1 VVSLRVETNFIRI
14 KNNYGR
20 LMPTKKRSLTDSLS
34 MRTARVRRKAQSHRT
49 LRWIGGRAAAT
60 LLVGAALSVGG
71 VTEALQGVHFLVLK
85 DLDTVRVVRQQ
96 GSHAKVVARLGDD
109 FAGNSVFK
117 LSRTL
122 PDSLVTRR
130 IRLFDDA
137 WLPETAAPE
146 VADAQP
152 KDVFHR
158 EMQRIN
164 VAIRKQFFANAVP
177 FGDIIHAK
185 AQKYDVDPA
194 LVAAVVETES
204 RFQTHARSQVG
215 ARGLMQLM
223 PKTGRWLGASNLYN
237 AEQNVDAGA
246 KYLKYLN
253 RRFDGNLTKT
263 IAAYNAGE
271 GNVRRYNGV
280 PPFRETRSYVK
291 KVMSRYEKRKQELKK
306 FDDQHGAA
314 VADDAVLTLR

>member
-1 VVSLRVETNFIRI
+1 ML
-14 KNNYGR
+14 
-20 LMPTKKRSLTDSLS
+20 
-34 MRTARVRRKAQSHRT
+34 H
-49 LRWIGGRAAAT
+49 WIGGRAAAT
-60 LLVGAALSVGG
+60 LLLGAALSVGG
-71 VTEALQGVHFLVLK
+71 VTEAFQGVHFLVLK
-85 DLDTVRVVRQQ
+85 DLDTVKVVKQQ
-96 GSHAKVVARLGDD
+96 GKHSNVVAKLGDD
-109 FAGNSVFK
+109 FAGNSLFK

-122 PDSLVTRR
+122 PDSLVTQR

-137 WLPETAAPE
+137 WIPDAEQASAEPE
-146 VADAQP
+146 P

-164 VAIRKQFFANAVP
+164 VAIRKEFFANAVP
-177 FGDIIHAK
+177 FGDLIHAK
-185 AQKYDVDPA
+185 ATKYDVDPA

-204 RFQTHARSQVG
+204 RFQSNARSQVG

-223 PKTGRWLGASNLYN
+223 PKTGRWMGARNLYN
-237 AEQNVDAGA
+237 ADQNVDAGA

-253 RRFDGNLTKT
+253 TRFDGNLTKT

-291 KVMSRYEKRKQELKK
+291 KVMSKYEKRKKELKQ
-306 FDDQHGAA
+306 FDDLHGSG
-314 VADDAVLTLR
+314 VGDEGVLTLR

>member
-1 VVSLRVETNFIRI
+1 
-14 KNNYGR
+14 
-20 LMPTKKRSLTDSLS
+20 
-34 MRTARVRRKAQSHRT
+34 VRRKARSHRT
-49 LRWIGGRAAAT
+49 LHWIGGRAAAT
-60 LLVGAALSVGG
+60 LLLGAALSVGG

-85 DLDTVRVVRQQ
+85 DLDTVKVVKQQ
-96 GSHAKVVARLGDD
+96 GSHTNVVAKLGDD
-109 FAGNSVFK
+109 FAGNSLFK

-130 IRLFDDA
+130 IRLFDEA
-137 WLPETAAPE
+137 WLPEAEQTPS
-146 VADAQP
+146 QP
-152 KDVFHR
+152 PQHNDVFHR
-158 EMQRIN
+158 EMARIN
-164 VAIRKQFFANAVP
+164 DAIRKEFFANAVP

-204 RFQTHARSQVG
+204 RFRSNARSQVG

-223 PKTGRWLGASNLYN
+223 PKTGRWMGARNLYN

-253 RRFDGNLTKT
+253 GRFDGNLTKT

-291 KVMSRYEKRKQELKK
+291 KVMSKYEKRKQELKK
-306 FDDQHGAA
+306 FDDQHGAGLA
-314 VADDAVLTLR
+314 TDDAVLTLR

>member
-1 VVSLRVETNFIRI
+1 
-14 KNNYGR
+14 
-20 LMPTKKRSLTDSLS
+20 MPTKKRSLTDSLS
-34 MRTARVRRKAQSHRT
+34 MRSAKARRKAQSHRT
-49 LRWIGGRAAAT
+49 LHWIGGRAAAT

-71 VTEALQGVHFLVLK
+71 VTEAFQGVHFLVLK
-85 DLDTVRVVRQQ
+85 DLDTVKVLRQQ
-96 GSHAKVVARLGDD
+96 GSHSKVVAKLGDN

-122 PDSLVTRR
+122 PNSLVTRR

-137 WLPETAAPE
+137 WIPDTAPE
-146 VADAQP
+146 VTETPQN
-152 KDVFHR
+152 DVFHS

-204 RFQTHARSQVG
+204 RFRTNARSQVG

-223 PKTGRWLGASNLYN
+223 PKTGRWLGAGNLYN

-291 KVMSRYEKRKQELKK
+291 RVMLRYEKRKQELKK
-306 FDDQHGAA
+306 FDDQHGAGLA
-314 VADDAVLTLR
+314 ADDAVLTLR

>member
-1 VVSLRVETNFIRI
+1 ML
-14 KNNYGR
+14 
-20 LMPTKKRSLTDSLS
+20 
-34 MRTARVRRKAQSHRT
+34 H
-49 LRWIGGRAAAT
+49 WIGGRATAT
-60 LLVGAALSVGG
+60 LLLGAALSVGG

-85 DLDTVRVVRQQ
+85 DLDTVKVVKQQ
-96 GSHAKVVARLGDD
+96 GKRSNVVAKLGDD
-109 FAGNSVFK
+109 FAGNSLFK

-122 PDSLVTRR
+122 PHSLVTQR
-130 IRLFDDA
+130 IGLFDDA
-137 WLPETAAPE
+137 WLPESEQQAAAEP
-146 VADAQP
+146 QP

-164 VAIRKQFFANAVP
+164 TAIRKEFFANAVP

-185 AQKYDVDPA
+185 ATKYDVDPA

-204 RFQTHARSQVG
+204 RFKSNARSQVG

-223 PKTGRWLGASNLYN
+223 PKTGRWMGAHNLYN
-237 AEQNVDAGA
+237 ADQNVDAGA

-253 RRFDGNLTKT
+253 TRFDGNLTKT

-291 KVMSRYEKRKQELKK
+291 KVMSKYEKRKQELKQ
-306 FDDQHGAA
+306 FDAWRSAGVVGDE
-314 VADDAVLTLR
+314 LTLR

>member
-1 VVSLRVETNFIRI
+1 
-14 KNNYGR
+14 
-20 LMPTKKRSLTDSLS
+20 MPKERRSLTQSIS
-34 MRTARVRRKAQSHRT
+34 VRSAKARRKAQSHR
-49 LRWIGGRAAAT
+49 LLHWVGGRAAAT
-60 LLVGAALSVGG
+60 ILLGAALSVGG
-71 VTEALQGVHFLVLK
+71 VTEALQGVHFLVVK
-85 DLDTVRVVRQQ
+85 DLDAVKIVKQQ
-96 GSHAKVVARLGDD
+96 GSHSKVVANLGDD
-109 FAGNSVFK
+109 FTGNSFFK
-117 LSRTL
+117 LSGTL
-122 PDSLVTRR
+122 PGSLVTRR
-130 IRLFDDA
+130 IRLFDEA
-137 WLPETAAPE
+137 WLPEADQQAAAEP
-146 VADAQP
+146 QP

-164 VAIRKQFFANAVP
+164 VAIRQQFFANAVP

-204 RFQTHARSQVG
+204 RFRSNARSQVG

-223 PKTGRWLGASNLYN
+223 PKTGRWMGASNLYN

-253 RRFDGNLTKT
+253 GRFDGNLTKT

-291 KVMSRYEKRKQELKK
+291 KVMSRYEKRKRELQQ
-306 FDDQHGAA
+306 FDDQHGSGSG
-314 VADDAVLTLR
+314 ADDGVLTLR

>member
-1 VVSLRVETNFIRI
+1 
-14 KNNYGR
+14 
-20 LMPTKKRSLTDSLS
+20 MPTKKRSLTDSLS
-34 MRTARVRRKAQSHRT
+34 MRSARMRRKAQSHRT
-49 LRWIGGRAAAT
+49 LHWLGGRAAAT
-60 LLVGAALSVGG
+60 LLLGAALSVGG
-71 VTEALQGVHFLVLK
+71 VTEAFQGVHFLVLK
-85 DLDTVRVVRQQ
+85 DLDTVKVVQQQ
-96 GSHAKVVARLGDD
+96 GSHAKVVAKLGDD
-109 FAGNSVFK
+109 FAGNSLFK

-122 PDSLVTRR
+122 PDSLVTQR

-137 WLPETAAPE
+137 WLPDVAPASE
-146 VADAQP
+146 EAQAQP

-177 FGDIIHAK
+177 FGDLIHAK
-185 AQKYDVDPA
+185 AQKYNVDPA

-204 RFQTHARSQVG
+204 RFRTNARSQVG

-223 PKTGRWLGASNLYN
+223 PKTGRWLGARNLYN
-237 AEQNVDAGA
+237 ADQNVDAGA
-246 KYLKYLN
+246 KYLRYLN
-253 RRFDGNLTKT
+253 QRFDGNLTKT

-291 KVMSRYEKRKQELKK
+291 KAMSRYEKRKQELKK

-314 VADDAVLTLR
+314 PAGDDAMLTLR

>member
-1 VVSLRVETNFIRI
+1 
-14 KNNYGR
+14 
-20 LMPTKKRSLTDSLS
+20 MPTKKRSLRDSLS
-34 MRTARVRRKAQSHRT
+34 MRSAKMRRKAQSHRT
-49 LRWIGGRAAAT
+49 LRWLGGRAAAT

-85 DLDTVRVVRQQ
+85 DLDNVKIVRQQ
-96 GSHAKVVARLGDD
+96 GSHAKVVANLGDD
-109 FAGNSVFK
+109 FAGNSLFK

-122 PDSLVTRR
+122 PDSLVTQR

-137 WLPETAAPE
+137 WLPGAAPVPE
-146 VADAQP
+146 SAEAQP

-204 RFQTHARSQVG
+204 RFQSNARSQVG

-223 PKTGRWLGASNLYN
+223 PKTGHWMGARNLYN

-253 RRFDGNLTKT
+253 ARFDGNLTKT

-291 KVMSRYEKRKQELKK
+291 RVMSRYEKRRQELKK

-314 VADDAVLTLR
+314 PAGDDAMLT

>member
-1 VVSLRVETNFIRI
+1 
-14 KNNYGR
+14 
-20 LMPTKKRSLTDSLS
+20 MPTKKRTLTDSLS
-34 MRTARVRRKAQSHRT
+34 TRSAKMRRKAQSHRT
-49 LRWIGGRAAAT
+49 LHWIGGRAAAT
-60 LLVGAALSVGG
+60 LLLGAALSVGG
-71 VTEALQGVHFLVLK
+71 VTEAFQGVHFLVLK
-85 DLDTVRVVRQQ
+85 DLDNVKVVRQQ
-96 GSHAKVVARLGDD
+96 GSHAKVVAKLGDD
-109 FAGNSVFK
+109 FAGNSLFK

-137 WLPETAAPE
+137 WLPDAAPVSE
-146 VADAQP
+146 DAEAQP

-164 VAIRKQFFANAVP
+164 VAIRQQFFANAVP

-204 RFQTHARSQVG
+204 RFKTNAHSQVG

-223 PKTGRWLGASNLYN
+223 PKTGRWMGARNLYN

-253 RRFDGNLTKT
+253 QRFDGNLTKT

-314 VADDAVLTLR
+314 LAGDDAVLTLR

>member
-1 VVSLRVETNFIRI
+1 
-14 KNNYGR
+14 
-20 LMPTKKRSLTDSLS
+20 MPTKKKRSLTDSLS
-34 MRTARVRRKAQSHRT
+34 MRTAKARRKAQSHRT
-49 LRWIGGRAAAT
+49 LHWIGGRAAAT
-60 LLVGAALSVGG
+60 ILLGAALSVGG

-85 DLDTVRVVRQQ
+85 DLDNVKVVQQ
-96 GSHAKVVARLGDD
+96 KGSHAKVVAKLGDD
-109 FAGNSVFK
+109 FAGNSLFK
-117 LSRTL
+117 LSHAL
-122 PDSLVTRR
+122 PDRLVTQR

-137 WLPETAAPE
+137 WLPEASAAAD
-146 VADAQP
+146 VAEAQP

-204 RFQTHARSQVG
+204 RFKSNARSQVG

-223 PKTGRWLGASNLYN
+223 PKTGRWMGARNLYN

-253 RRFDGNLTKT
+253 GRFDGNLTKT

-271 GNVRRYNGV
+271 GTLPR
-280 PPFRETRSYVK
+280 
-291 KVMSRYEKRKQELKK
+291 L
-306 FDDQHGAA
+306 HGRAA
-314 VADDAVLTLR
+314 VPRDALVREEGHVALRKA

>member
-1 VVSLRVETNFIRI
+1 
-14 KNNYGR
+14 
-20 LMPTKKRSLTDSLS
+20 
-34 MRTARVRRKAQSHRT
+34 VRRKAQSHRT
-49 LRWIGGRAAAT
+49 LHWIGGRAAAT
-60 LLVGAALSVGG
+60 LFVGAALSVGG
-71 VTEALQGVHFLVLK
+71 VTEAFQGVHFLVLK
-85 DLDTVRVVRQQ
+85 DLDNVRIVQQQ
-96 GSHAKVVARLGDD
+96 GSHAKVVAKLGDN
-109 FAGNSVFK
+109 FAGNSLFK

-137 WLPETAAPE
+137 WLPENGGYDS
-146 VADAQP
+146 DAQP

-204 RFQTHARSQVG
+204 RFQTNARSQVG

-223 PKTGRWLGASNLYN
+223 PKTGRWMGAHNLYN

-253 RRFDGNLTKT
+253 ERFDGNLTKT

-314 VADDAVLTLR
+314 LAGDDAVLTLR